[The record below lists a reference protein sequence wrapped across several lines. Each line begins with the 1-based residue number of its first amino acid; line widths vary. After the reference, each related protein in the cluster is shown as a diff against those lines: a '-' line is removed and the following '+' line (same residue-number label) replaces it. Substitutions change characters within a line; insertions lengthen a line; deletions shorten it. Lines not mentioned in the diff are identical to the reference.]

1 MLSLYCPQVSGRC
14 YLLIRMEGWAI
25 PAGLEEL
32 RTQRFSGAST
42 QTSDPMGFQPWQNHP
57 SCSGSSTLELSYSLV
72 ESLASA
78 LSALLP
84 HVKTSFLA
92 VRLLALTLAYNCVNC
107 IQPFIGFLEQT
118 LSKCGTP
125 RQYKHYLGIH

>member
-32 RTQRFSGAST
+32 RTQRFFQGINPDIRSR
-42 QTSDPMGFQPWQNHP
+42 GF
-57 SCSGSSTLELSYSLV
+57 STLAEPSFLQWKLHPGAQLLSVV
-72 ESLASA
+72 ESLVSA
-78 LSALLP
+78 FSALLP
-84 HVKTSFLA
+84 HVRTSFLA

-107 IQPFIGFLEQT
+107 IQPFIGFLE
-118 LSKCGTP
+118 
-125 RQYKHYLGIH
+125 